1 MKRIYCPNCG
11 TELISTE
18 NEIYTCVDDTICFRQ
33 YWMCTNCG
41 CDIETYNPIENER
54 TIENGKEEN

>member
-11 TELISTE
+11 AELIPTE
-18 NEIYTCVDDTICFRQ
+18 EEMYTVNPFSDEQYQEVCLRQ
-33 YWMCTNCG
+33 YWMCINCG

-54 TIENGKEEN
+54 G